1 MGRNNRISTI
11 LILAGI
17 LALAAAVFLPASS
30 YHPVTPAMLQSAGKR
45 SGSRIPATPLSGA
58 DGRTFSIADIA
69 QDRVAV
75 LFFIKDGCPCSELAE
90 PYFHRL
96 HAAYGARV
104 AFVGVI
110 EGMASVAGEWARRHQ
125 SPYPVLADP
134 ELSVIRA
141 CGAERSAYVAVVV
154 QGESIDRLWPGF
166 SAGMLAELG
175 RRLAEKTGLR
185 ETPID
190 ATDAPAVRLS
200 NRLLVLMEACRSVL
214 SEEGSPDRFICS
226 ADRSM

>member
-1 MGRNNRISTI
+1 MGLNNRISAI

-17 LALAAAVFLPASS
+17 MALVAAVILPASS
-30 YHPVTPAMLQSAGKR
+30 YHPVSPTMLQTAGKR
-45 SGSRIPATPLSGA
+45 SGSRVPATPLSGA
-58 DGRTFSIADIA
+58 DGRTLSIADVA

-96 HAAYGARV
+96 HAAYGTRA
-104 AFVGVI
+104 AFIGVI
-110 EGMASVAGEWARRHQ
+110 EGMASVAGEWARRHR

-134 ELSVIRA
+134 ELNVIRA
-141 CGAERSAYVAVVV
+141 CGAERSAYVGVVV
-154 QGESIDRLWPGF
+154 QGKAIERLWPGF

-175 RRLAEKTGLR
+175 RRLAEKTGLP

-190 ATDAPAVRLS
+190 VTDAPAALS
-200 NRLLVLMEACRSVL
+200 T
-214 SEEGSPDRFICS
+214 GCS
-226 ADRSM
+226 F